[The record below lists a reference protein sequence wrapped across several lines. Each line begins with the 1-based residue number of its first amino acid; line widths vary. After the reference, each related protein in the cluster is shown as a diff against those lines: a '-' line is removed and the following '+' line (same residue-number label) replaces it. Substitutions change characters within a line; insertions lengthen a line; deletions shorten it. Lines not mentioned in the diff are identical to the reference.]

1 MQGFKRRN
9 RAMAEPHSEHSYPH
23 LEANFDL
30 GILPRQR
37 TSLQP
42 DKAGDLQIA
51 VLMIVTAIRDS
62 LMAFRLVEINSLPKG
77 QKTRTLRRRKARLEE
92 QRTAREWL
100 DNPDSGCLSL
110 RTCFSLISEAWEE
123 HYNYIVDFDEFHKG
137 VIEEPRRILSLLRMW
152 IEQ

>member
-1 MQGFKRRN
+1 
-9 RAMAEPHSEHSYPH
+9 
-23 LEANFDL
+23 
-30 GILPRQR
+30 
-37 TSLQP
+37 
-42 DKAGDLQIA
+42 
-51 VLMIVTAIRDS
+51 
-62 LMAFRLVEINSLPKG
+62 
-77 QKTRTLRRRKARLEE
+77 KTRTLRRRKARLEE